1 MKNFIKNI
9 GQWSLDI
16 LAWLVK
22 WIPIFLAMGIFTLC
36 SVVIAGWIGNRI
48 WMLFIADIVFYIL
61 LWKLFLLTF
70 PPRPENKKWTVFVII
85 VLTILL
91 VLIAMMTFGMGFVTS
106 PIVLLNIYIFP
117 IGFVA
122 TLATFSIRYFERRAA
137 KNRSV

>member
-9 GQWSLDI
+9 GQWSLHI
-16 LAWLVK
+16 IAWLVK

-36 SVVIAGWIGNRI
+36 SVVIAGWVGNRV
-48 WMLFIADIVFYIL
+48 WMPFFGDIVFYIL
-61 LWKLFLLTF
+61 LWKLFLLMF
-70 PPRPENKKWTVFVII
+70 PPRPENKKWIVFILI

-91 VLIAMMTFGMGFVTS
+91 VLIAMMTFGIGFITY

-122 TLATFSIRYFERRAA
+122 TLATFSLRHFERRAA
-137 KNRSV
+137 KNNSV